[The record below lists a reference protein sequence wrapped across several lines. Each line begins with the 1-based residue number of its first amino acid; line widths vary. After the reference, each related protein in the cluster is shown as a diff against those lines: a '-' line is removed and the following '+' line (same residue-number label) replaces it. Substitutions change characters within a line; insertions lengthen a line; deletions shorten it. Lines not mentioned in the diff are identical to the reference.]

1 MYVGGTNLKTLK
13 NNKMARIKDVQL
25 SMQEQE
31 QNSFNQLEI
40 ARIAVQE
47 NPPTTETKYH
57 IFKLVDTNKNGGT
70 YIPNIDDVINPETGK
85 EERIRLLSGVESIW
99 VKDQKGLDLDY
110 IRQNAKSLAFH
121 RGQKVLRIPD
131 WDKTSLE
138 FARICRH
145 NIGNPNRKSGSK
157 FEFFEYDPSR
167 QAKEALERESLEIDM
182 AIIARELDEVT
193 LKKYASFLKITMH
206 DELGELKTIDSLRK
220 ELMLYAKRNAFE
232 FRDIINNKSKE
243 IEINYLVKKAILSAK
258 IDVGSQPG
266 RAFWSNAGGLI
277 GVIPSQRQPLDY
289 LVELALT
296 NTEEGRTFQKQLNET
311 MK

>member
-1 MYVGGTNLKTLK
+1 
-13 NNKMARIKDVQL
+13 MARLKDVNFSLQGETQQSESSL
-25 SMQEQE
+25 FQEDV
-31 QNSFNQLEI
+31 
-40 ARIAVQE
+40 ARQAVLDSAT
-47 NPPTTETKYH
+47 TTETRYH
-57 IFKLVDTNKNGGT
+57 IFKLVDTNKKGGT

-99 VKDQKGLDLDY
+99 VKDQKGLDADY
-110 IRQNAKSLAFH
+110 IKQNAKSLAFP
-121 RGQKVLRIPD
+121 RGAKCLRIPD
-131 WDKTSLE
+131 WDKTALE

-145 NIGNPNRKSGSK
+145 NIGNPNRKTGSK
-157 FEFFEYDPSR
+157 FEFFEYDPAK

-182 AIIARELDEVT
+182 AIVARELDEVT

-220 ELMLYAKRNAFE
+220 ELMLYAKRNAFL
-232 FRDIINNKSKE
+232 FRDLINNKSKE
-243 IEINYLVKKAILSAK
+243 VEITYLIKKGILSAK

-266 RAFWSNAGGLI
+266 RAFWANGGGLI
-277 GVIPSQRQPLDY
+277 GVIPSKRQALDY
-289 LVELALT
+289 LTELALT